1 VSSKAQS
8 ERPESL
14 RPAVARDGS
23 TWSEVTPL
31 GAGAYRVRLGGAFR
45 PAFMATLGM
54 ALSERLISIDRVHA
68 TRARD
73 WSWLAELH
81 VIALVGAHDPMT
93 VPFVALADADIA
105 HEVSP
110 LMLDRYELIESG
122 DHGGTLR
129 LTLEAQDSLG
139 LLGSLLSSLAT
150 FLLFP
155 VELHIETRSGRAHD
169 RLWLGGIGTSAP
181 SRKAEEALRRLLAGS
196 LKNAVP

>member
-1 VSSKAQS
+1 MSSKAQS
-8 ERPESL
+8 ERPEAL

-23 TWSEVTPL
+23 TWSEVTSL
-31 GAGAYRVRLGGAFR
+31 GDGAFRVRLGGAFR
-45 PAFMATLGM
+45 PAWMATLCTS
-54 ALSERLISIDRVHA
+54 LCERRISIDRVHA

-81 VIALVGAHDPMT
+81 VVALAGAHDPMT
-93 VPFVALADADIA
+93 VPYVALAEADVA
-105 HEVSP
+105 HEPSP
-110 LMLDRYELIESG
+110 LKLDRYELIESG

-155 VELHIETRSGRAHD
+155 VELHIETRGGRAHD
-169 RLWLGGIGTSAP
+169 RLWLGGVGASGP
-181 SRKAEEALRRLLAGS
+181 SGRAEDALRRLLAGS
-196 LKNAVP
+196 LRSAAP